1 MTISLRPHQIRAL
14 AAMDK
19 HEKGQIVVP
28 TGGGKTFIMIQHAIR
43 MIQRNGFDYETRRPA
58 TKTIVVVAPRILLAQ
73 QLCNEFVSLF
83 DKYQLPRIAYLHVHS
98 GKLTDYENTTDPT
111 RIYDWA
117 VGNWKRNQ
125 IIFTT
130 YHSLHKIQESG
141 VNPDI
146 LYYDEAHNSTAR
158 SFFPAVDHFSE
169 QATKNYFFTATP
181 KYSTNLSRQM
191 GMNVPTVYGDI
202 ICNVAAKELI
212 EVGSIIP
219 PTIIPFDTDLTR
231 TRGTEHEY
239 DVDATLSVLDEL
251 DEDINAKVVVSIGS
265 SKVLDRM
272 LGKTS
277 LLNELKERGYDVL
290 HVTSKFGAYVNDKK
304 VNRTKFIDTLN
315 KWGKED
321 DRKFIV
327 FHYSILSEG
336 ISVPGLT
343 HCIMLRQLSIIEMA
357 QTIGRVIRMNSD
369 DKMDIERGI
378 IKAGDLK
385 MYRKQT
391 GFVCTPA
398 KSTHTVKRLQR
409 VVDDIFVKG
418 IPPLPL
424 AYK

>member
-1 MTISLRPHQIRAL
+1 
-14 AAMDK
+14 MDAYD
-19 HEKGQIVVP
+19 KGQIVVP

-98 GKLTDYENTTDPT
+98 GKLTDYESTTNAG

-141 VNPDI
+141 INPDI
-146 LYYDEAHNSTAR
+146 LYYDEAHNSTAK
-158 SFFPAVDHFSE
+158 SFFPAVNHFTE
-169 QATKNYFFTATP
+169 EATKNYFFTATP
-181 KYSTNLSRQM
+181 KYSSNLVKKM
-191 GMNVPTVYGDI
+191 GMNVPSVYGDI

-231 TRGTEHEY
+231 VGRNDHEY
-239 DVDATLSVLDEL
+239 DVNATLSVLDEI
-251 DEDINAKVVVSIGS
+251 DDNINAKVVVSIGS
-265 SKVLDRM
+265 SRVLDRM
-272 LGKTS
+272 LGRTS
-277 LLNELKERGYDVL
+277 MLEELKERGYDVL
-290 HVTSKFGAYVNDKK
+290 HVTSKFGSFVNDKK
-304 VNRTKFIDTLN
+304 VNRTTFMNTLN
-315 KWGKED
+315 EWGKDD

-398 KSTHTVKRLQR
+398 QSVQTVRRLER